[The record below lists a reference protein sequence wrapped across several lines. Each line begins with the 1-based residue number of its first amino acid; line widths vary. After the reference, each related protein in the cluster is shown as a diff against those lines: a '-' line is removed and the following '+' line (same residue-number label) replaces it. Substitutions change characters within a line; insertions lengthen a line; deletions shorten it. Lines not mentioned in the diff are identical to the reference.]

1 MASTKMEED
10 FPRYFGL
17 LLRFLQSKTLQ
28 FSVPTSHVTNQ
39 ETSATQTIIK
49 YRQSEQLMLLCT
61 QIVDQYYVIVE
72 TFLLAFRRVQ
82 YEFANLDIS
91 KLSISAQKY
100 TIQTRGMWYQLYVIL
115 WKLIYYLQYCTIC
128 LLPMHAYQHYLNY
141 YSTTAVK
148 QSVTVR
154 MSTLMYHFS
163 EPKPHHRLTY
173 LQSLCIILPLY
184 YAMHFGSPILII
196 LSDRVQLIQTTF
208 FVQIDHSLELLY
220 PSIVFLSFCNSILFG
235 IVVQLMI

>member
-61 QIVDQYYVIVE
+61 QIVDQYYVE

-100 TIQTRGMWYQLYVIL
+100 TIQTHVVPTLCHSVETNLLPTVLYNMPIAYACL
-115 WKLIYYLQYCTIC
+115 PALLKLLFDYCSKTIC
-128 LLPMHAYQHYLNY
+128 YCQN
-141 YSTTAVK
+141 VNFD
-148 QSVTVR
+148 V
-154 MSTLMYHFS
+154 
-163 EPKPHHRLTY
+163 
-173 LQSLCIILPLY
+173 SLFR
-184 YAMHFGSPILII
+184 A
-196 LSDRVQLIQTTF
+196 
-208 FVQIDHSLELLY
+208 
-220 PSIVFLSFCNSILFG
+220 
-235 IVVQLMI
+235 